1 MRISDWSSDVCS
13 SDLRP
18 RDLYAK
24 RRDRLIGRSARA
36 RSVRREYSQS
46 RTRSSHLHEMTG
58 ARGLRRYADT
68 ARESGIHR
76 RHGTSAAVLTPTRG
90 PLTHSFDS
98 PNSSRLR
105 QAGLNKRSEERRV
118 GKEWVRKCRSW
129 WSPY

>member
-76 RHGTSAAVLTPTRG
+76 RHGTSAAE
-90 PLTHSFDS
+90 
-98 PNSSRLR
+98 LR
-105 QAGLNKRSEERRV
+105 PEERRV
-118 GKEWVRKCRSW
+118 GKAGASTCRSRW
-129 WSPY
+129 PSYLEKKKPYK